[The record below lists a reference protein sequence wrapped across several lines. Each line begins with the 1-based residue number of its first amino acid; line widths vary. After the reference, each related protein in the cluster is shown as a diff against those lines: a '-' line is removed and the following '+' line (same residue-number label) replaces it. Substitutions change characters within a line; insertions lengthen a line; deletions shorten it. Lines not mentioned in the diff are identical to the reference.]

1 MHEKTLFLTCSFP
14 KLLSFITDRVITFPS
29 FTKKRSEITII
40 ITCYSTKYF
49 FFQIYGVLKLD
60 QTPSVVLP
68 FSHSVQREMLW
79 KFSLLSQNTTQ
90 TMAWTQTSR
99 VWWTNHHLP
108 FSVSR
113 KHKNN
118 GLIFEC
124 FNWHLHCF
132 MLPLTWIT
140 DALKFIGGKLS
151 QLRLFKLPLYVMNCC
166 YHWLLWVAPIQS
178 IRDSCVRIMWYH
190 CAWLPSGS
198 KNKWDNQQSNF
209 ILINRKFYVQCEFRY
224 RWSCDIIKHISWNGH
239 LSYC

>member
-1 MHEKTLFLTCSFP
+1 
-14 KLLSFITDRVITFPS
+14 
-29 FTKKRSEITII
+29 
-40 ITCYSTKYF
+40 
-49 FFQIYGVLKLD
+49 
-60 QTPSVVLP
+60 
-68 FSHSVQREMLW
+68 MLW

-90 TMAWTQTSR
+90 TTAWTQTSR

-108 FSVSR
+108 FCVSR

-224 RWSCDIIKHISWNGH
+224 RWSCDIIKHISWNRH